1 MDNYADPAFGIQT
14 GALVTPLAPDVP
26 EQMIALADIGAF
38 VALAFAD
45 PARYLGAAVA
55 IAGDE
60 LTPPQTAQALSQAT
74 GQHIR
79 HVQIPVEAVR
89 QHNSDLADAVSY
101 LNSHGGYGADLAAAR
116 ALHRGLRTFGAWL
129 AALLGSRVATR
140 LSARSRHQRRRHHR
154 DHQRQLG
161 DRAGGGAPLPGRRR
175 TRGDRGTV
183 AGTPGSRGRRTRPPS
198 PAHRH
203 RRRHRRPTSSPAC
216 STRQVPSPTWS
227 SPRPTCPTATW

>member
-1 MDNYADPAFGIQT
+1 MPATILRPVSFMDNYADPAFGIQT

-101 LNSHGGYGADLAAAR
+101 LNSHGR
-116 ALHRGLRTFGAWL
+116 LR
-129 AALLGSRVATR
+129 R
-140 LSARSRHQRRRHHR
+140 
-154 DHQRQLG
+154 
-161 DRAGGGAPLPGRRR
+161 
-175 TRGDRGTV
+175 
-183 AGTPGSRGRRTRPPS
+183 
-198 PAHRH
+198 
-203 RRRHRRPTSSPAC
+203 
-216 STRQVPSPTWS
+216 
-227 SPRPTCPTATW
+227 

>member
-1 MDNYADPAFGIQT
+1 
-14 GALVTPLAPDVP
+14 
-26 EQMIALADIGAF
+26 MIALADIGAF

-101 LNSHGGYGADLAAAR
+101 LNSHGGYGADKR
-116 ALHRGLRTFGAWL
+116 
-129 AALLGSRVATR
+129 
-140 LSARSRHQRRRHHR
+140 ARSGPLR
-154 DHQRQLG
+154 DVSSW
-161 DRAGGGAPLPGRRR
+161 GA
-175 TRGDRGTV
+175 V
-183 AGTPGSRGRRTRPPS
+183 
-198 PAHRH
+198 
-203 RRRHRRPTSSPAC
+203 
-216 STRQVPSPTWS
+216 
-227 SPRPTCPTATW
+227 